1 MALFCILSLPEY
13 SVLTFLLI
21 CRSPDLHSMRC
32 CLPRVRKRFK
42 KQAFYMTEF
51 LKYKK
56 VANPCATMRGQ
67 GGPRGHVD
75 MHSPVFQLRLSFTF
89 ISLYGPPFSLPP
101 QGRGVFT
108 FLLKGKINFISVLP
122 STYSLVYRKIAVV

>member
-108 FLLKGKINFISVLP
+108 FLLKGKIDFISVLP

>member
-1 MALFCILSLPEY
+1 MALFFILSLPEY
-13 SVLTFLLI
+13 NVLTFLLI

-32 CLPRVRKRFK
+32 CLPQVRKRFK